1 MSDRITHILLID
13 DDPVFRLG
21 IRTAL
26 QAFEDLLVV
35 AEADT
40 GTEALSRLAAL
51 EATNSVDLAILELAL
66 DPPNSS
72 EGIALSGLP
81 LCQRLQQEYPNL
93 PILLLTRESQ
103 PTVLAAAQALGVNGY
118 CPKGVA
124 ISTIVEAIGQIIEGQ
139 SYWQTLS
146 NLPTVSYKAAGF
158 APWYQQW
165 RKSGFQQF
173 EAALAQVN
181 SQLQNP
187 RLSNWDWLFWTG
199 RRRELLVAR
208 WLADQLLPA
217 SIILVEPS
225 RDNSLV
231 PMPKPERSLTVAP
244 MAQSQL
250 SPKPPLVE
258 QIFDRTMNRTMVKL
272 QSGLSNLSGVPLELD
287 ILQVEKRAELLGLVF
302 QTFEELVED
311 LRLSQVTLEQ
321 LPQKQQLILK
331 DLWEASV
338 TDFFGK
344 YYTLYTDNTQLE
356 VVTILL
362 GNYPIVKKAI
372 LDKIPLVIDLLSHR
386 LFDSSLTIDNV
397 SYPAHT
403 PEAIQRSEFILD
415 NLIIQ
420 IANGVIQPLLN
431 QLADVEII
439 KVNFYHKNL
448 MSSREIARFR
458 NNLSWR
464 YRQDKLFGEPQAIF
478 ESRYDLFILTDTG
491 IKQTSIY
498 APRRRELEQLGG
510 FQLAVTLAYE
520 LRDALSPRVQAAVT
534 WIGNGVV
541 YLLTQVFGRS
551 IGLVVRGVIQGI
563 GSSVQEARF
572 GKNSGRGK

>member
-21 IRTAL
+21 LRTAL
-26 QAFEDLLVV
+26 QAFQDLLVV

-40 GTEALSRLAAL
+40 GTEARSRLAAL
-51 EATNSVDLAILELAL
+51 EGTNSVDVAILELAL
-66 DPPNSS
+66 AHPNSNQ
-72 EGIALSGLP
+72 EVTLSGLP
-81 LCQRLQQEYPNL
+81 LCQGLRREYPNL
-93 PILLLTRESQ
+93 PILLLTRESK
-103 PTVLAAAQALGVNGY
+103 PTVLAVAQALGVNGY

-124 ISTIVEAIGQIIEGQ
+124 IATIVEAIGQIIEGQ

-146 NLPTVSYKAAGF
+146 SLPTVSYKGAGF

-165 RKSGFQQF
+165 RNSGFQQF
-173 EAALAQVN
+173 EAALGQVN

-225 RDNSLV
+225 RDNALV
-231 PMPKPERSLTVAP
+231 PMPKPETSLTVAP
-244 MAQSQL
+244 RAQSQL
-250 SPKPPLVE
+250 SPNGALVE
-258 QIFDRTMNRTMVKL
+258 RRVERTMVKL

-302 QTFEELVED
+302 QTFETLIED
-311 LRLSQVTLEQ
+311 LRLSEVKLEQ

-362 GNYPIVKKAI
+362 GNYPIVKKEI
-372 LDKIPLVIDLLSHR
+372 LDKIPLVIDLLAHR
-386 LFDSSLTIDNV
+386 LFDSSLIIDNV

-420 IANGVIQPLLN
+420 IGNGVIQPLLN
-431 QLADVEII
+431 QLADVESI
-439 KVNFYHKNL
+439 KGNFYHKNL

-498 APRRRELEQLGG
+498 APRRRELERLRG

-520 LRDALSPRVQAAVT
+520 LRDALSPRLQAAVT

-541 YLLTQVFGRS
+541 YVLTQVFGRS

-563 GSSVQEARF
+563 GNSVQEARF
-572 GKNSGRGK
+572 GKNPGRGK

>member
-21 IRTAL
+21 LRTAL
-26 QAFEDLLVV
+26 QAFQDLLVV

-51 EATNSVDLAILELAL
+51 EGTNSVDVAILEVGLGR
-66 DPPNSS
+66 PNSNQ
-72 EGIALSGLP
+72 EVTLSGLP
-81 LCQRLQQEYPNL
+81 LCQGLRREYPNL
-93 PILLLTRESQ
+93 AILLLTRESK

-124 ISTIVEAIGQIIEGQ
+124 IATIVEAIGQIVEGQ

-146 NLPTVSYKAAGF
+146 SLPTVSYKAAGF

-165 RKSGFQQF
+165 RNSGFQQF
-173 EAALAQVN
+173 ETALAHVN

-217 SIILVEPS
+217 SVILVEPS
-225 RDNSLV
+225 RESSLV
-231 PMPKPERSLTVAP
+231 PMPKPESSLTVAP
-244 MAQSQL
+244 KAQSQL
-250 SPKPPLVE
+250 SPKAPLVE
-258 QIFDRTMNRTMVKL
+258 RRVERTMVKL

-302 QTFEELVED
+302 QTFEALIED
-311 LRLSQVTLEQ
+311 LRLSQVTPEQ
-321 LPQKQQLILK
+321 LPHKQQLILK

-344 YYTLYTDNTQLE
+344 YYTLYTENTQLE
-356 VVTILL
+356 VVTILV
-362 GNYPIVKKAI
+362 GNYPIVKKEI
-372 LDKIPLVIDLLSHR
+372 LDKIPLVIDLLYHR
-386 LFDSSLTIDNV
+386 LFDSSLIIDNV

-403 PEAIQRSEFILD
+403 PEAIQRSELILD

-431 QLADVEII
+431 QLADVESI
-439 KVNFYHKNL
+439 KVNFYHQNL

-498 APRRRELEQLGG
+498 APRRRELERLRG

-541 YLLTQVFGRS
+541 YVLTQIFGRS

-572 GKNSGRGK
+572 GKNPGRGK

>member
-21 IRTAL
+21 LRTAL
-26 QAFEDLLVV
+26 QAFQELLVV

-40 GTEALSRLAAL
+40 GTEALSRLGAL
-51 EATNSVDLAILELAL
+51 EGTKSVDVAILELAL
-66 DPPNSS
+66 GDPNSR
-72 EGIALSGLP
+72 EGITLSGLP
-81 LCQRLQQEYPNL
+81 LCQGLRREYPNL
-93 PILLLTRESQ
+93 PILLLTRESK

-124 ISTIVEAIGQIIEGQ
+124 IATIVEAIGEITEGQ

-146 NLPTVSYKAAGF
+146 SLPTVSYKAAGF

-165 RKSGFQQF
+165 RNSGFQQF
-173 EAALAQVN
+173 EAALVQVN

-187 RLSNWDWLFWTG
+187 GLSNWDWLFWTG

-217 SIILVEPS
+217 SVILVEPS
-225 RDNSLV
+225 RESSLV
-231 PMPKPERSLTVAP
+231 PMPKPESSLTVAP
-244 MAQSQL
+244 RAQSQL
-250 SPKPPLVE
+250 SPKAPLVE
-258 QIFDRTMNRTMVKL
+258 RRVERTMVKL

-302 QTFEELVED
+302 QTFEALIED
-311 LRLSQVTLEQ
+311 LRLSQVTPEQ
-321 LPQKQQLILK
+321 LPHKQQLILK

-344 YYTLYTDNTQLE
+344 YYTLYTENTQLE
-356 VVTILL
+356 VVTILV
-362 GNYPIVKKAI
+362 GNYPIVKKEI
-372 LDKIPLVIDLLSHR
+372 LDKIPLVIDLLYHR
-386 LFDSSLTIDNV
+386 LFDSSLIIDNV

-431 QLADVEII
+431 QLADVESI
-439 KVNFYHKNL
+439 KVNFYHQNL

-498 APRRRELEQLGG
+498 APRRRELERLRG

-572 GKNSGRGK
+572 GKNPGRGK

>member
-250 SPKPPLVE
+250 SPNGALVE
-258 QIFDRTMNRTMVKL
+258 RRVERTMVKL
-272 QSGLSNLSGVPLELD
+272 QSGL
-287 ILQVEKRAELLGLVF
+287 
-302 QTFEELVED
+302 
-311 LRLSQVTLEQ
+311 
-321 LPQKQQLILK
+321 
-331 DLWEASV
+331 
-338 TDFFGK
+338 
-344 YYTLYTDNTQLE
+344 
-356 VVTILL
+356 
-362 GNYPIVKKAI
+362 
-372 LDKIPLVIDLLSHR
+372 
-386 LFDSSLTIDNV
+386 
-397 SYPAHT
+397 
-403 PEAIQRSEFILD
+403 
-415 NLIIQ
+415 
-420 IANGVIQPLLN
+420 
-431 QLADVEII
+431 
-439 KVNFYHKNL
+439 
-448 MSSREIARFR
+448 
-458 NNLSWR
+458 
-464 YRQDKLFGEPQAIF
+464 
-478 ESRYDLFILTDTG
+478 
-491 IKQTSIY
+491 
-498 APRRRELEQLGG
+498 
-510 FQLAVTLAYE
+510 
-520 LRDALSPRVQAAVT
+520 
-534 WIGNGVV
+534 
-541 YLLTQVFGRS
+541 
-551 IGLVVRGVIQGI
+551 
-563 GSSVQEARF
+563 
-572 GKNSGRGK
+572 

>member
-21 IRTAL
+21 LRTAL
-26 QAFEDLLVV
+26 QAFQELLVV

-40 GTEALSRLAAL
+40 GTEALSRLGAL
-51 EATNSVDLAILELAL
+51 EGTKSVDVAILELAL
-66 DPPNSS
+66 GDPNSS

-81 LCQRLQQEYPNL
+81 LCQGLRREYPNL
-93 PILLLTRESQ
+93 PILLLTRESK
-103 PTVLAAAQALGVNGY
+103 PTVLAAAQALGIKGY

-124 ISTIVEAIGQIIEGQ
+124 IATIVEAIGQITEGQ

-146 NLPTVSYKAAGF
+146 NLPTVSYKGAGF

-165 RKSGFQQF
+165 RNSGFQQF
-173 EAALAQVN
+173 EAALAHVN
-181 SQLQNP
+181 SQLKNP

-217 SIILVEPS
+217 SVILVEPS
-225 RDNSLV
+225 RENSLV
-231 PMPKPERSLTVAP
+231 PMPKPESSLTVAP
-244 MAQSQL
+244 RAQSQL
-250 SPKPPLVE
+250 SPKAPLVE
-258 QIFDRTMNRTMVKL
+258 RRVERTMVKL

-302 QTFEELVED
+302 QTFEALVDD
-311 LRLSQVTLEQ
+311 LRLSQVTLEK

-362 GNYPIVKKAI
+362 GNYPIVKKEI
-372 LDKIPLVIDLLSHR
+372 LDKIPLVIDLLAHR
-386 LFDSSLTIDNV
+386 LFDSSLIIDNV

-420 IANGVIQPLLN
+420 IGNGVIQPLLN

-439 KVNFYHKNL
+439 KGNFYHKNL

-464 YRQDKLFGEPQAIF
+464 YRKDKLFGEPQAIF

-498 APRRRELEQLGG
+498 APRRRELERLQG

-520 LRDALSPRVQAAVT
+520 LRDALSPRLQAAVT

-572 GKNSGRGK
+572 GKNPGRGK

>member
-21 IRTAL
+21 LRTAL
-26 QAFEDLLVV
+26 QAFQDLLVV

-40 GTEALSRLAAL
+40 GTEARSRLAAL
-51 EATNSVDLAILELAL
+51 EGTNSVDVAILELAL
-66 DPPNSS
+66 AEPNSNQ
-72 EGIALSGLP
+72 EVTLSGLP
-81 LCQRLQQEYPNL
+81 LCQGLRREYPNL
-93 PILLLTRESQ
+93 PILLLTRESK
-103 PTVLAAAQALGVNGY
+103 PTVLAVAQALGVNGY

-124 ISTIVEAIGQIIEGQ
+124 IATIVEAIGQIIEGQ

-146 NLPTVSYKAAGF
+146 SLPTVSYKAAGF

-165 RKSGFQQF
+165 RNSGFQQF
-173 EAALAQVN
+173 EAALGQVN

-225 RDNSLV
+225 RDNALV
-231 PMPKPERSLTVAP
+231 PMPKPETSLTVAP
-244 MAQSQL
+244 RAQSQL
-250 SPKPPLVE
+250 SPNGALVE
-258 QIFDRTMNRTMVKL
+258 RRVERTMVKL

-302 QTFEELVED
+302 QTFETLIED
-311 LRLSQVTLEQ
+311 LRLSEVKLEQ

-362 GNYPIVKKAI
+362 GNYPIVKKEI
-372 LDKIPLVIDLLSHR
+372 LDKIPLVIDLLAHR
-386 LFDSSLTIDNV
+386 LFDSSLIIDNV

-420 IANGVIQPLLN
+420 IGNGVIQPLLN
-431 QLADVEII
+431 QLADVESI
-439 KVNFYHKNL
+439 KGNFYHKNL

-498 APRRRELEQLGG
+498 APRRRELERLRG

-520 LRDALSPRVQAAVT
+520 LRDALSPRMQAAVT

-541 YLLTQVFGRS
+541 YVLTQVFGRS

-563 GSSVQEARF
+563 GNSVQEARF
-572 GKNSGRGK
+572 GKNPGRGK